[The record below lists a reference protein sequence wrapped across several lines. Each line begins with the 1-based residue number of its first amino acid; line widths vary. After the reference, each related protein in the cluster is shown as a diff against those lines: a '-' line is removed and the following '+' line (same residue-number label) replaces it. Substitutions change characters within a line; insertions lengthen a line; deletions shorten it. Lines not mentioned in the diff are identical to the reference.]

1 MTETEIKK
9 AKPKEKDYFLNDRDG
24 LRLRVSPTGSKTF
37 QMRYSFG
44 DKRKLITIG
53 QYPSVSLEQAREKV
67 IGYKKLILAEA
78 DPQENKKLDKAAKIK
93 MKEGQIHL
101 VVESWLKFKGKQVTY
116 STLKRDRRMMEQH
129 LLPNFSKYDS
139 DRQIISSTHI
149 EDIVHS
155 DIAHIVS
162 KVQEY
167 RAELARRLFAHCLSI
182 WQFALGRGYIETNC
196 LLKIDTKQ
204 LLLPKVTN
212 HYEKI
217 TDEATLGELLRAIDG
232 YIHSPI
238 IRSALK
244 FVSIIPLR
252 AENLATLKW
261 SYIDFEKKILTIPRS
276 EMKVKKKSFPDF
288 SLPLPTQAIE
298 ILKEIKKNTGW
309 GVWIFHGHNKIHK
322 PMVSESA
329 NKALRSMGFADAKRG
344 RKQTLHSF
352 RGTFR
357 SLCDTHQ
364 DKHNMPFE
372 IKEAV
377 LDHRVGNNVT
387 QAYLHKADYV
397 EQMRPLLQWWADYLD
412 ELKER

>member
-1 MTETEIKK
+1 M
-9 AKPKEKDYFLNDRDG
+9 
-24 LRLRVSPTGSKTF
+24 
-37 QMRYSFG
+37 QYSFG

-53 QYPSVSLEQAREKV
+53 QYPSVSLEQTRENA

-93 MKEGQIHL
+93 MKEGQLHL
-101 VVESWLKFKGKQVTY
+101 VVEAWLKFKEKQVTY

-129 LLPNFSKYDS
+129 LLPNFSKYES
-139 DRQIISSTHI
+139 DRKIVSSTHI
-149 EDIVHS
+149 EDIAHS
-155 DIAHIVS
+155 DITHIIA
-162 KVQEY
+162 KIQDY
-167 RAELARRLFAHCLSI
+167 RVVLASLSI
-182 WQFALGRGYIETNC
+182 WQFALGRGYTETNC
-196 LLKIDTKQ
+196 LFKIDTKQ

-232 YIHSPI
+232 YIHSSI

-364 DKHNMPFE
+364 DKHNASFE

-377 LDHRVGNNVT
+377 LYHRIGNNVT
-387 QAYLHKADYV
+387 KPIYIKLI
-397 EQMRPLLQWWADYLD
+397 MLSR
-412 ELKER
+412 

>member
-1 MTETEIKK
+1 
-9 AKPKEKDYFLNDRDG
+9 
-24 LRLRVSPTGSKTF
+24 
-37 QMRYSFG
+37 MRYSFG

-53 QYPSVSLEQAREKV
+53 QYPSVSLEQTRENA

-93 MKEGQIHL
+93 MKEGQLHL
-101 VVESWLKFKGKQVTY
+101 VVEAWLKFKEKQVTY

-129 LLPNFSKYDS
+129 LLPNFSKYES
-139 DRQIISSTHI
+139 DRKIVSSTHI
-149 EDIVHS
+149 EDIAHS
-155 DIAHIVS
+155 DITHIIA
-162 KVQEY
+162 KIQDY
-167 RAELARRLFAHCLSI
+167 RVELARRLFAHCLSI
-182 WQFALGRGYIETNC
+182 WQFALGRGYTETNC
-196 LLKIDTKQ
+196 LFKIDTKQ

-232 YIHSPI
+232 YIHSSI

-364 DKHNMPFE
+364 DKHNASFE

-377 LDHRVGNNVT
+377 LDHRIGNNVT
-387 QAYLHKADYV
+387 QAYLHKAYYV

-412 ELKER
+412 ELKEC

>member
-1 MTETEIKK
+1 
-9 AKPKEKDYFLNDRDG
+9 
-24 LRLRVSPTGSKTF
+24 
-37 QMRYSFG
+37 
-44 DKRKLITIG
+44 
-53 QYPSVSLEQAREKV
+53 
-67 IGYKKLILAEA
+67 
-78 DPQENKKLDKAAKIK
+78 
-93 MKEGQIHL
+93 
-101 VVESWLKFKGKQVTY
+101 
-116 STLKRDRRMMEQH
+116 MEQH
-129 LLPNFSKYDS
+129 LLPNFSKYES
-139 DRQIISSTHI
+139 DRKIVSSTHI
-149 EDIVHS
+149 EDIAHS
-155 DIAHIVS
+155 DITHIIA
-162 KVQEY
+162 KIQDY
-167 RAELARRLFAHCLSI
+167 RVELARRLFAHCLSI
-182 WQFALGRGYIETNC
+182 WQFALGRGYTETNC
-196 LLKIDTKQ
+196 LFKIDTKQ

-217 TDEATLGELLRAIDG
+217 TDEATLGELLRAING
-232 YIHSPI
+232 YIHSSI

-261 SYIDFEKKILTIPRS
+261 SYVDFEKKILTIPRS

-364 DKHNMPFE
+364 DKHNASFE

-377 LDHRVGNNVT
+377 LYHRIGNNVT
-387 QAYLHKADYV
+387 QAYLHKAYYV